1 MNPVDILTFLT
12 PDFSDLLQAS
22 FFGVMLSMLVLTVV
36 AVHLSASERAWE
48 KKWKQASNSKSGTTQ
63 GIEQG
68 GVTDLFHIV
77 ATRSE
82 KLAEVM
88 PGMLL
93 IVGLLGTF
101 IGLGLA
107 LDKASSILGASNAM
121 DAAGAADGLQNM
133 LGMLKGLGTK
143 FKTSTWGIAG
153 FILLKAW
160 SEASNFEAKRMAWV
174 IGKVKQESEA
184 RNAQQAAAEE
194 HKWKQSMQLSGVV
207 TNKLVAAMQAQT
219 SILNEQQLSIAKSNS
234 DAMQQLITLQTDLHS
249 LLDRQARIALERN
262 TENSGRQ
269 EALLAAM
276 AKQHADIAHR
286 SSSALKS
293 LFDQQSGAV
302 SEQDQQAQ
310 RHAGLLE
317 EIIKGQSAAYALIQ
331 KQIDSTSQGS
341 SEMRDHITAQ
351 FSALQAKHEALME
364 QGKQA
369 AALQAISLQEQQANE
384 MRENT
389 RAIEMLGEN
398 MQRAADAS
406 QATNA
411 AMQKFT
417 ENTEEVVSNMGDA
430 ADRMAT
436 GANNVGGA
444 ATDLL
449 GAVNEFKTQ
458 FTEVLQTVRTDL
470 GDAITG
476 MGEKA
481 TETLEMGSRE
491 LSAATNKISESL
503 EQLSKDVTGTMQEV
517 QSSVTS
523 ALEIQKKT
531 SIEFITATD
540 ALKENIGSATSNI
553 EKLANPIE
561 AGLTSISK
569 GTREVKAAVKAI
581 SDGLTLAGEVDGK
594 LTQLTSKMAE
604 LPHVITQLVTSL
616 EPIKEVPATVRD
628 LSSQLLKR
636 PAAETGI
643 ARDINGKLE
652 MVLSPLNDIQ
662 SLLLDLRTDL
672 ANRPVPQQ
680 GVIPEAL
687 LKDFSEQI
695 QLAIA
700 NVPLHRIEPAA
711 PPEKSAG
718 PKAVLAD

>member
-1 MNPVDILTFLT
+1 MNPLDILTFLT

-22 FFGVMLSMLVLTVV
+22 FFGVLLSMLVLTVV
-36 AVHLSASERAWE
+36 AVHLSASEPAWE
-48 KKWKQASNSKSGTTQ
+48 KKWKQASNSRSGVTQ

-133 LGMLKGLGTK
+133 LGMLQGLGTK
-143 FKTSTWGIAG
+143 FKTSTWGITG
-153 FILLKAW
+153 FILLKVW

-174 IGKVKQESEA
+174 IGKIKQESEA

-194 HKWKQSMQLSGVV
+194 QKWKRSMQLGGSI
-207 TNKLVAAMQAQT
+207 TEKLVAAFEKNIEQSISQASQNHRELVSKTEQFMQAQT
-219 SILNEQQLSIAKSNS
+219 SSLNEQQLSMAKSNS
-234 DAMQQLITLQTDLHS
+234 DAMQQLITHQTNLHS
-249 LLDRQARIALERN
+249 LFDHQARIALERN
-262 TENSGRQ
+262 
-269 EALLAAM
+269 
-276 AKQHADIAHR
+276 
-286 SSSALKS
+286 
-293 LFDQQSGAV
+293 
-302 SEQDQQAQ
+302 SEQDLQAQ
-310 RHAGLLE
+310 RHTGLLE
-317 EIIKGQSAAYALIQ
+317 KMIKGQSEAYELAQ

-351 FSALQAKHEALME
+351 FSALQAKQEALME
-364 QGKQA
+364 QGLQA
-369 AALQAISLQEQQANE
+369 AALQANE

-406 QATNA
+406 NATNA

-417 ENTEEVVSNMGDA
+417 ENTEQVVSNMGDA

-436 GANNVGGA
+436 GANSVGGA

-481 TETLEMGSRE
+481 TETLEMGSKE

-503 EQLSKDVTGTMQEV
+503 AQLSKDVTGTMREV

-561 AGLTSISK
+561 IGLTSISK

-581 SDGLTLAGEVDGK
+581 SHGLELAGEVDGK
-594 LTQLTSKMAE
+594 LTELTSKVAE
-604 LPHVITQLVTSL
+604 LPYVMAQLVTAL
-616 EPIKEVPATVRD
+616 KPIQEVSATVSD
-628 LSSQLLKR
+628 LSTQLLKR

-643 ARDINGKLE
+643 AREINDKLE

-662 SLLLDLRTDL
+662 SLLHDLRTDL
-672 ANRPVPQQ
+672 ANRPVPQPRE
-680 GVIPEAL
+680 GVEAL
-687 LKDFSEQI
+687 LKDFSHQI
-695 QLAIA
+695 QQAIA
-700 NVPLHRIEPAA
+700 SVPLHRIESAVA
-711 PPEKSAG
+711 PKKSAE
-718 PKAVLAD
+718 PDAVFAD

>member
-1 MNPVDILTFLT
+1 MTPLDILTFLT

-22 FFGVMLSMLVLTVV
+22 FFGVMLCMLVLTVV

-48 KKWKQASNSKSGTTQ
+48 KKWKQASNSKSGITQ

-153 FILLKAW
+153 FILLKVW

-174 IGKVKQESEA
+174 IGKVKEESEA
-184 RNAQQAAAEE
+184 RNAQQVVAEE
-194 HKWKQSMQLSGVV
+194 HKWKRSMQLSGVI

-219 SILNEQQLSIAKSNS
+219 STLNEQQLSMAKNNS
-234 DAMQQLITLQTDLHS
+234 DAMQQLITHLNNLHS
-249 LLDRQARIALERN
+249 LLDHQARVALERA
-262 TENSGRQ
+262 G
-269 EALLAAM
+269 
-276 AKQHADIAHR
+276 
-286 SSSALKS
+286 
-293 LFDQQSGAV
+293 
-302 SEQDQQAQ
+302 EQDLQGQ
-310 RHAGLLE
+310 RHASLLE
-317 EIIKGQSAAYALIQ
+317 KMIYGQSAACKLIQ
-331 KQIDSTSQGS
+331 KQIDCASQDS
-341 SEMRDHITAQ
+341 LEMRDHITAE
-351 FSALQAKHEALME
+351 FSSLQAKHEALME

-369 AALQAISLQEQQANE
+369 AALLASSLQEQQANE

-406 QATNA
+406 NATNA
-411 AMQKFT
+411 AMQRFT
-417 ENTEEVVSNMGDA
+417 ENTEQVVTNMGDA

-491 LSAATNKISESL
+491 LSAATNKISDSL

-517 QSSVTS
+517 QNSVTS

-531 SIEFITATD
+531 SIEFITATN
-540 ALKENIGSATSNI
+540 ALKENIGAATSNI

-561 AGLTSISK
+561 DGLISISK
-569 GTREVKAAVKAI
+569 GTREITSAIKAVNR
-581 SDGLTLAGEVDGK
+581 GLELAGEVDER
-594 LTQLTSKMAE
+594 LTELTAKVAE
-604 LPHVITQLVTSL
+604 LPHVIAQLVTTL
-616 EPIKEVPATVRD
+616 EPIKEVPTTVSD
-628 LSSQLLKR
+628 LSTQLLTR
-636 PAAETGI
+636 PVVEAGI
-643 ARDINGKLE
+643 VREINGKLE

-672 ANRPVPQQ
+672 ANRPVPQP
-680 GVIPEAL
+680 GVVPETL
-687 LKDFSEQI
+687 LKEFSEQI

-700 NVPLHRIEPAA
+700 NVPLHRIEPMV
-711 PPEKSAG
+711 PPKKSAE

>member
-1 MNPVDILTFLT
+1 MNPLDILTFLR
-12 PDFSDLLQAS
+12 PDFSDWLQAS
-22 FFGVMLSMLVLTVV
+22 FFIVMFSMTLLTVL
-36 AVHLSASERAWE
+36 AVHLSASESAWE
-48 KKWKQASNSKSGTTQ
+48 NKWKQASNSKSGVAQ

-68 GVTDLFHIV
+68 GATDLFHIV

-133 LGMLKGLGTK
+133 LGMLNGLGTK

-153 FILLKAW
+153 FILLKVW

-174 IGKVKQESEA
+174 IGKVKQDFEA
-184 RNAQQAAAEE
+184 RNAQKAAAEE
-194 HKWKQSMQLSGVV
+194 YKWTRSVQLAEAITDKLVEAFEKNIKQSISHASLAHSELISKTEQFI
-207 TNKLVAAMQAQT
+207 KAQT
-219 SILNEQQLSIAKSNS
+219 STLSEQQLKIAKSNLNFE
-234 DAMQQLITLQTDLHS
+234 QQLVTRQDTACELLQ
-249 LLDRQARIALERN
+249 Q
-262 TENSGRQ
+262 
-269 EALLAAM
+269 
-276 AKQHADIAHR
+276 
-286 SSSALKS
+286 
-293 LFDQQSGAV
+293 
-302 SEQDQQAQ
+302 
-310 RHAGLLE
+310 
-317 EIIKGQSAAYALIQ
+317 
-331 KQIDSTSQGS
+331 QIDNTSKCT
-341 SEMRDHITAQ
+341 SEMRDHISAQ
-351 FSALQAKHEALME
+351 FSTLRAKQEALM
-364 QGKQA
+364 A
-369 AALQAISLQEQQANE
+369 QQANE

-406 QATNA
+406 NATNA
-411 AMQKFT
+411 AMQRFT
-417 ENTEEVVSNMGDA
+417 ENTQQVVSNMGDA

-517 QSSVTS
+517 QNSVTN

-540 ALKENIGSATSNI
+540 ALKENLGSATSNI
-553 EKLANPIE
+553 EKLAKPIE
-561 AGLTSISK
+561 DGLTSISK

-594 LTQLTSKMAE
+594 LTQLTSKVAE
-604 LPHVITQLVTSL
+604 LPHVVTQLVTSL

-672 ANRPVPQQ
+672 ANRPVPQP

-687 LKDFSEQI
+687 LKDFSQQI
-695 QLAIA
+695 QQAIA
-700 NVPLHRIEPAA
+700 SVPLQRIEPAQGSK
-711 PPEKSAG
+711 KSVE
-718 PKAVLAD
+718 PDQVLAE

>member
-1 MNPVDILTFLT
+1 MTPLDILAFLT

-48 KKWKQASNSKSGTTQ
+48 KKWKQASNSKSGITQ

-153 FILLKAW
+153 FILLKVW

-194 HKWKQSMQLSGVV
+194 HKWKRSMQLSGVV
-207 TNKLVAAMQAQT
+207 TDKLVAAMQAQT
-219 SILNEQQLSIAKSNS
+219 STLNEQQLSIAKSNS

-249 LLDRQARIALERN
+249 LFDRQARIALERN

-276 AKQHADIAHR
+276 AKQHADIAQK

-310 RHAGLLE
+310 RHASLLKE
-317 EIIKGQSAAYALIQ
+317 VIKGQSAAYKLIQ

-351 FSALQAKHEALME
+351 FSGLLAKQETLMK
-364 QGKQA
+364 QGQKA
-369 AALQAISLQEQQANE
+369 AASLQEQQANE

-406 QATNA
+406 NATNA
-411 AMQKFT
+411 AMQRFT
-417 ENTEEVVSNMGDA
+417 ENTEQVVSNMGDA

-491 LSAATNKISESL
+491 LSAATNKISDSL

-531 SIEFITATD
+531 SIEFITATN
-540 ALKENIGSATSNI
+540 ALKENIGAATSNI

-561 AGLTSISK
+561 DGLISISK
-569 GTREVKAAVKAI
+569 GTREITSAIKAVNR
-581 SDGLTLAGEVDGK
+581 GLELAGEVDGR
-594 LTQLTSKMAE
+594 LTELTAKVAE
-604 LPHVITQLVTSL
+604 LPHVIAQLVTTL
-616 EPIKEVPATVRD
+616 EPIKEVPETVRD

-672 ANRPVPQQ
+672 ANRPVPQP
-680 GVIPEAL
+680 GVVPETL

-700 NVPLHRIEPAA
+700 NVPLHRIEPAV
-711 PPEKSAG
+711 PPKKSAE

>member
-1 MNPVDILTFLT
+1 MTPLDILTFLT
-12 PDFSDLLQAS
+12 PDFSDLLQAC
-22 FFGVMLSMLVLTVV
+22 FFGVMLCMLVLTVV

-48 KKWKQASNSKSGTTQ
+48 KKWKQASNSKSGITQ

-153 FILLKAW
+153 FILLKVW

-174 IGKVKQESEA
+174 IGKVKEESEA
-184 RNAQQAAAEE
+184 RNAQQAVAEE
-194 HKWKQSMQLSGVV
+194 HKWKRSMQLSGVI
-207 TNKLVAAMQAQT
+207 TDKLVAAIQAQT
-219 SILNEQQLSIAKSNS
+219 STLNEQQLSMAKNNS
-234 DAMQQLITLQTDLHS
+234 DAVQQLITHLNNLHS
-249 LLDRQARIALERN
+249 LFDHQARVALERA
-262 TENSGRQ
+262 G
-269 EALLAAM
+269 
-276 AKQHADIAHR
+276 
-286 SSSALKS
+286 
-293 LFDQQSGAV
+293 
-302 SEQDQQAQ
+302 EQDLQAQ
-310 RHAGLLE
+310 RHASLLE
-317 EIIKGQSAAYALIQ
+317 KMIYGQSAAFKLIQ
-331 KQIDSTSQGS
+331 KQIDCASQGS
-341 SEMRDHITAQ
+341 LEMRDHITAE
-351 FSALQAKHEALME
+351 FSSLQAKHEALME

-369 AALQAISLQEQQANE
+369 AALLASSLQEQQANE

-406 QATNA
+406 NATNA
-411 AMQKFT
+411 AMQRFT
-417 ENTEEVVSNMGDA
+417 ENTEQVASNMGDA

-491 LSAATNKISESL
+491 LSAATNKISDSL

-531 SIEFITATD
+531 SIEFITATN
-540 ALKENIGSATSNI
+540 ALKENIGAATSNI

-561 AGLTSISK
+561 DGLISISK
-569 GTREVKAAVKAI
+569 GTREITSAIKAVNR
-581 SDGLTLAGEVDGK
+581 GLELAGEVDGR
-594 LTQLTSKMAE
+594 LTELTAKVAE
-604 LPHVITQLVTSL
+604 LPHVIAQLVTTL
-616 EPIKEVPATVRD
+616 EPIKEVPTTVSD
-628 LSSQLLKR
+628 LSTQLLTR
-636 PAAETGI
+636 PVVEAGI
-643 ARDINGKLE
+643 VREINGKLE
-652 MVLSPLNDIQ
+652 MVLSPLNEIQ

-672 ANRPVPQQ
+672 ANRPVPQP
-680 GVIPEAL
+680 GVVPETL

-700 NVPLHRIEPAA
+700 NVPLHRIEPTV
-711 PPEKSAG
+711 PPKKSAE